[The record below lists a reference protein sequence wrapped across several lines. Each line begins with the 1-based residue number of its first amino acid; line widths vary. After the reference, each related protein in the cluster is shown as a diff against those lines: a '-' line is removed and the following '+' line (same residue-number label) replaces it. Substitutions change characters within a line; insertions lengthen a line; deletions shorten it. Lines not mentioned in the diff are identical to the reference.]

1 MRTLLAVLTLGVVLS
16 GCDNREAP
24 VPYGKP
30 SAPDGKVIKQAQVK
44 DPVCGMMID
53 SDKAKDHT
61 YKDVNT
67 TSAPRSVT
75 TSSRRLPRPTSR
87 TRPNRPHAGGGPTGP
102 PGFSPSGYHSPHGR

>member
-61 YKDVNT
+61 YKDVKYYFC
-67 TSAPRSVT
+67 SKECHDKFEKAPATYVAN
-75 TSSRRLPRPTSR
+75 P
-87 TRPNRPHAGGGPTGP
+87 AK
-102 PGFSPSGYHSPHGR
+102 